1 MDTHRRL
8 ERKTSP
14 LGGREA
20 FTVPL
25 APSCVDTKPTPY
37 RYQYGSDTAR
47 QEWTPSKLRAV
58 ELAGGG
64 EGSYTPPTGP
74 VEPGKLTMRADIIF
88 LVTASTMQTSLTTPC
103 NPQKYKWP

>member
-8 ERKTSP
+8 ERKISP
-14 LGGREA
+14 HGGREA

-37 RYQYGSDTAR
+37 TYQYGWDTAR

-58 ELAGGG
+58 ELAGA
-64 EGSYTPPTGP
+64 EGAAAPPPPT
-74 VEPGKLTMRADIIF
+74 
-88 LVTASTMQTSLTTPC
+88 
-103 NPQKYKWP
+103 